1 MKIDVLNLKGE
12 KIEQIDLRDDIFGFE
27 YNPLALSQ
35 YVRVYQTNQRQGTSS
50 TKTRSEVSG
59 GGVKPRAQKGSGRA
73 RQGSTRSPIIVGG
86 GVAHG
91 PKPKNYTLSLNKSM
105 KRNALKSA
113 LSMRMKEGKIVVI
126 DNVNMEKPK
135 TKDFFE
141 ALKKIKVSGKASLIW
156 IGDCE
161 NFIKSARNIPEVNL
175 INVKSL
181 GAYDV
186 MKTKNTVFLK
196 DAILALQER
205 FSKWDLVNQ

>member
-12 KIEQIDLRDDIFGFE
+12 KLEQIELRDDVFGFE
-27 YNPLALSQ
+27 YNPLVLSQ

-91 PKPKNYTLSLNKSM
+91 PKPKNYTLNLNKNM

-113 LSMRMKEGKIVVI
+113 LSMRMKEDKIVII
-126 DNVNMEKPK
+126 DEVNMDKPK

-141 ALKKIKVSGKASLIW
+141 ALKKIKVSGKASLVW
-156 IGDCE
+156 IGDHE
-161 NFIKSARNIPEVNL
+161 NFVKSARNIPEINL

-196 DAILALQER
+196 EAVLALQER
-205 FSKWDLVNQ
+205 FSK

>member
-12 KIEQIDLRDDIFGFE
+12 KLEQIELRDDVFGFE
-27 YNPLALSQ
+27 YNPLVLSQ

-91 PKPKNYTLSLNKSM
+91 PKPKNYTLNLNKNM

-126 DNVNMEKPK
+126 DNVAMEKPK

-161 NFIKSARNIPEVNL
+161 NFIKSARNIPEINL

-196 DAILALQER
+196 DAVLALQER
-205 FSKWDLVNQ
+205 FSK